1 MTIDVIAFDL
11 GGVLFAEGT
20 SAFISTFPAAD
31 QERVAGILKSPFSKD
46 LRRGKVDEDEFWRS
60 VQGDLPSGWAPQ
72 AFRDAWY
79 DAYTVDEGLFELV
92 KRLHGADQRIVVFSG
107 NIRTRVEHLDRKY
120 AFRRYFADEIY
131 SYEEGF
137 TKPDPGFV
145 EVLLDRCGVAPE
157 RIAYIDD
164 KQSALAPAL
173 ARGVKGILYRNG
185 QADTLTS
192 ELATLGVP
200 L

>member
-1 MTIDVIAFDL
+1 MAIDVIAFDL

-20 SAFISTFPAAD
+20 SGFIATFPPAE

-60 VQGDLPSGWAPQ
+60 AEGDLPAGWEPK

-79 DAYTVDEGLFELV
+79 DAYIVDEGLFDLV
-92 KRLHGADQRIVVFSG
+92 KRLNAAGQRIVVFSG
-107 NIRTRVEHLDRKY
+107 NIRTRIEHLDRKY

-145 EVLLDRCGVAPE
+145 DVLLERCGVAPE
-157 RIAYIDD
+157 SIAYIDD

-185 QADTLTS
+185 QADTLAS
-192 ELATLGVP
+192 ELAALGVP